1 MVDRNSFVP
10 IYHQVATIIKDQI
23 HSGQIKPGDKLP
35 SESEM
40 ITHYKIGRLTV
51 REALKQLVNDGY
63 VEKVQGKGTF
73 CKSFLGKKMNI
84 NIDVLLDMSDTYF
97 IPNYVKSISE
107 GLTKNNANFII
118 SDTKDSDMEIC
129 SLIEKIIE
137 KGSSGV
143 ILQPSHGLEC
153 TYAKIYE
160 SFRSLQ
166 DAGIPY
172 IMIDSYYENINASY
186 LVVDEIKGGRMAFD
200 YLDKL
205 NHKNIVVVYIGKN
218 KDSMLRLKGF
228 VERSKMLDKDK
239 EKNIM
244 LVDFDKEFDYS
255 INRIMSGS
263 NAPTALFCY
272 NDETAINC
280 IKKLRE
286 LNINVPEDVSIL
298 GFDDS
303 LIAKNSVPPLSTIAH
318 PKGIMGEYAVNA
330 LFDLINDKVNWP
342 YIKIFE
348 PVLVERDSCREI
360 V

>member
-1 MVDRNSFVP
+1 MIDRNSFVP

-23 HSGQIKPGDKLP
+23 HIGQIKPGDKLP

-40 ITHYKIGRLTV
+40 IAHYKIGRLTV

-63 VEKVQGKGTF
+63 VDKVQGKGTF
-73 CKSFLGKKMNI
+73 CKNFSEKKATI

-118 SDTKDSDMEIC
+118 SDTRDSDMEIC
-129 SLIEKIIE
+129 SLIMKIIE

-153 TYAKIYE
+153 TYTKIYE
-160 SFRSLQ
+160 SFRDLQ

-200 YLDKL
+200 YFKKL
-205 NHKNIVVVYIGKN
+205 NHKNLAVVYVGKY
-218 KDSMLRLKGF
+218 KDSMLRLNGF
-228 VERSKMLDKDK
+228 IERSKMLGNDQDINMILIDY
-239 EKNIM
+239 E
-244 LVDFDKEFDYS
+244 KEFDHS
-255 INRIMSGS
+255 IKQIMRGS
-263 NAPTALFCY
+263 NAPTAIFCY

-280 IKKLRE
+280 MKKLRE
-286 LNINVPEDVSIL
+286 LNIHVPEQVSIL

-330 LFDLINDKVNWP
+330 LFDLINDKINWP
-342 YIKIFE
+342 YIKVFE
-348 PVLVERDSCREI
+348 PVLVERESCKKI
-360 V
+360 G

>member
-1 MVDRNSFVP
+1 MIDRNSFVP
-10 IYHQVATIIKDQI
+10 IYHQVAAIIRDQI
-23 HSGQIKPGDKLP
+23 CSGQIQPGDKLP

-40 ITHYKIGRLTV
+40 IAHYKIGRLTV
-51 REALKQLVNDGY
+51 REALKLLVNDGY

-73 CKSFLGKKMNI
+73 CKSFPEKKMNI

-118 SDTKDSDMEIC
+118 GDTKDSDMEIC
-129 SLIEKIIE
+129 SLIAKIIE

-153 TYAKIYE
+153 TYTKISE
-160 SFRSLQ
+160 SFRSLR

-186 LVVDEIKGGRMAFD
+186 LVVDEIKGGRMAYD

-205 NHKNIVVVYIGKN
+205 NHKNIAVVYVGKF
-218 KDSMLRLKGF
+218 KDSMLRLNGF
-228 VERSKMLDKDK
+228 VKRAKMLGKDK
-239 EKNIM
+239 EKNIT
-244 LVDFDKEFDYS
+244 LIDIDKEFDNS
-255 INRIMSGS
+255 IKRMMSGS

-280 IKKLRE
+280 MKKLRE
-286 LNINVPEDVSIL
+286 LNVNVPEDVSIL

-303 LIAKNSVPPLSTIAH
+303 LIAQNAVPPLSTIAH

-330 LFDLINDKVNWP
+330 LFDLINGKVNWP
-342 YIKIFE
+342 YIKIFK
-348 PVLVERDSCREI
+348 PVLVERDSCK
-360 V
+360 VL